1 MLNLTKLNLPKKPFD
16 FLHVPWRYDPTMDE
30 KRDFR
35 LDFLRGIAI
44 VFMVVNHL
52 ESNSYFNNV
61 TQGHIYASA
70 AEGFVFLSGFVLGM
84 VTLKRISKL
93 GLTEAMKKLVERSL
107 VLYVTSFT
115 LMAVLGLLSIIAPG
129 WTLPCF
135 EQAPGAWWQ
144 ILLAA
149 ATFHL
154 APPVIDILQL
164 YVLCLLASPVMFWLL
179 RRGFWMP
186 LLAIS
191 WSLWGLNQFHPH
203 VFSFHPIDRDH
214 PYFTFA
220 TWQLLYVHGLTMG
233 YHKES
238 VGKIWNRIP
247 KIPFLLAMGAISIG
261 AIVAAQYDLQLGTW
275 PTKVNDRVL
284 WLNLTDRSI
293 NGPVRLVTLVA
304 LFSLLFSFIDACWQP
319 LYKTLG
325 NLLVPLGQNSLYI
338 YITHVPVTVIWFL
351 VPGLVQGSAWLTTL
365 LQAIA
370 IAGFWFAVKY
380 KVLFNVI
387 PR

>member
-1 MLNLTKLNLPKKPFD
+1 MINFSKISFE
-16 FLHVPWRYDPTMDE
+16 FLRGSWRYDPTIDE

-52 ESNSYFNNV
+52 ESRSYFNNV

-84 VTLKRISKL
+84 VTLKRIGKV
-93 GLTEAMKKLVERSL
+93 GLIDAMKKLLERSG
-107 VLYVTSFT
+107 VLYITSFI
-115 LMAVLGLLSIIAPG
+115 LMTSLGLLSIVAPQ

-144 ILLAA
+144 ILIAA
-149 ATFHL
+149 TTFHL

-164 YVLCLLASPVMFWLL
+164 YVLCLLASPIMFWLM
-179 RRGFWMP
+179 RRGLWLP

-191 WSLWGLNQFHPH
+191 WSLWGLNQLHPH
-203 VFSFHPIDRDH
+203 VFSFHPLDRDH

-220 TWQLLYVHGLTMG
+220 TWQLLYVHGLVMG
-233 YHKES
+233 YYKES
-238 VGKIWNRIP
+238 VGKIWSRIP
-247 KIPFLLAMGAISIG
+247 KIPFLIPMGVIVIG
-261 AIVAAQYDLQLGTW
+261 AIIAAQYDLQLGIW
-275 PTKVNDRVL
+275 PTKVSDRAL

-293 NGPVRLVTLVA
+293 NGPVRLVTLLA
-304 LFSLLFSFIDACWQP
+304 LFSLMFSFIDACWKP
-319 LYKTLG
+319 LYKILG

-351 VPGLVQGSAWLTTL
+351 IPGLVQGSAWLTTL

-380 KVLFNVI
+380 KFLFNVI

>member
-1 MLNLTKLNLPKKPFD
+1 MFSLPKLSFD
-16 FLHVPWRYDPTMDE
+16 FLRGPWRYDPTLDE

-44 VFMVVNHL
+44 CSMVINHL
-52 ESNSYFNNV
+52 ESHSYFNNI
-61 TQGHIYASA
+61 TQGHIYATA

-84 VTLKRISKL
+84 VTLKRIGKV
-93 GLTEAMKKLVERSL
+93 GLQESMKKLLERSG
-107 VLYVTSFT
+107 VLYVTSFI
-115 LMAVLGLLSIIAPG
+115 LMSVLGLLSIFAPG

-135 EQAPGAWWQ
+135 DQASGAWWQ

-164 YVLCLLASPVMFWLL
+164 YVLCLLASPAMFWLL
-179 RRGFWMP
+179 RRQLWLP

-191 WSLWGLNQFHPH
+191 WSLWGLNQLHPH
-203 VFSFHPIDRDH
+203 VFSFYPLDRDR

-220 TWQLLYVHGLTMG
+220 TWQILYVHGLVMG
-233 YHKES
+233 YHKDT

-247 KIPFLLAMGAISIG
+247 KLPFLLAMA
-261 AIVAAQYDLQLGTW
+261 AIVIGSMVAAHYDLQLGLW
-275 PTKVNDRVL
+275 PANVSDRAL
-284 WLNLTDRSI
+284 WLNLSDRSI
-293 NGPVRLVTLVA
+293 NGPVRLVTLFA
-304 LFSLLFSFIDACWQP
+304 LFSLLFSVIDACWQP

-325 NLLVPLGQNSLYI
+325 NLLIPLGQNSLYI
-338 YITHVPVTVIWFL
+338 YITHVVVVVIWFL
-351 VPGLVQGSAWLTTL
+351 IPGLVEGSAWLTTL

-370 IAGFWFAVKY
+370 IGGFWLAVKY